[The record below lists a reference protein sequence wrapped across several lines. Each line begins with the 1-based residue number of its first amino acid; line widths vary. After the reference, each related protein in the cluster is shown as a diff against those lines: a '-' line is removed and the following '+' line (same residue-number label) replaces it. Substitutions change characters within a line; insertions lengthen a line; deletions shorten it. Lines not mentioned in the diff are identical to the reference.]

1 MSDNTIAEPS
11 RAPTTNQQGLSGG
24 LFVAFFLGEGGYFLA
39 YGSLCSTV
47 PIVATLD
54 QFVPFILAGLW
65 GGAIYLGL
73 SRSPRFYR
81 YVRTVALVSIAYGAA
96 NIVMGPFTFRVGP
109 ANVDPATLTC
119 GRWPRDVTQA
129 PGLEVL
135 QLDWLNMPIS
145 IFGLSMVLVCLG
157 IFVFA
162 RVSKRVAAIYKPAS

>member
-1 MSDNTIAEPS
+1 M
-11 RAPTTNQQGLSGG
+11 
-24 LFVAFFLGEGGYFLA
+24 
-39 YGSLCSTV
+39 
-47 PIVATLD
+47 
-54 QFVPFILAGLW
+54 
-65 GGAIYLGL
+65 
-73 SRSPRFYR
+73 
-81 YVRTVALVSIAYGAA
+81 RTVALVSIAYGAA